1 MSPPAARLRRILYAA
16 AFLRALAIGM
26 MAVLIGLYCAR
37 LGFSA
42 TQIGV
47 VLSAALW
54 GAALATLLTMLAG
67 SRFSE
72 RSLLVALA
80 GLPVLGCAL
89 LISTDAFP
97 VIVAAAFVGMFNVN
111 GRDRGAIPI
120 LEQAMFP
127 ATTTDADRTRVFAWY
142 NVLLDGG
149 YAVGGL
155 LAGLPTLLEAA
166 AGMAPLAAMKAALVA
181 LLRAL
186 PRLRGPL
193 RAPARRAWARRR
205 RPGFATSLPR
215 AGPSSRRSPRSS
227 SSTRSPGA
235 SSARRSSPTGS
246 RSASGPPPPP
256 SPSCSAPGRLLS
268 AGSHIVAAWLAKRI
282 GLINTMVYTHI
293 PSSLLL
299 FTIVAT
305 DEFAWAA
312 FFFLLRESLNEMD
325 VPTRQSYVMAV
336 VKPAERLAAAGATNL
351 VRSGGWAL
359 APMFAGA
366 LMQSVGLAVPL
377 VFAGAAK
384 IAYDVLLWR
393 EFRRVK
399 PPEEDGS
406 GPVPIS
412 CLPRRR
418 RRMPRRSRA
427 SRSRYSTCPLT
438 LRSSACARRS
448 ISAQSSGSMRSRN
461 AFLPGL
467 AMRGARRGLRCRA
480 CRRSRSAGCRAP
492 STAPP

>member
-1 MSPPAARLRRILYAA
+1 MTDPAGRLRRILYAA

-42 TQIGV
+42 AQIGI
-47 VLSAALW
+47 VLSSALW

-67 SRFSE
+67 TRVSE
-72 RSLLVALA
+72 RGLLVTLT

-89 LISTDAFP
+89 LLATDAFP

-149 YAVGGL
+149 YAAGGL

-166 AGMAPLAAMKAALVA
+166 AGMAPLAAMKAALAIFCA
-181 LLRAL
+181 LYLASAAL
-186 PRLRGPL
+186 YARLPPRVGET
-193 RAPARRAWARRR
+193 APAGLRDLSPES
-205 RPGFATSLPR
+205 RPIVAKISALFLLDAFAGGFIGSAIFAYWFSERFGATAATVAILF
-215 AGPSSRRSPRSS
+215 
-227 SSTRSPGA
+227 
-235 SSARRSSPTGS
+235 SA
-246 RSASGPPPPP
+246 
-256 SPSCSAPGRLLS
+256 GRLLS
-268 AGSHIVAAWLAKRI
+268 AASHFAAAWLARRI
-282 GLINTMVYTHI
+282 GLINTMVYTHV

-305 DEFAWAA
+305 DDFAWAA

-351 VRSGGWAL
+351 VRSVGWAL
-359 APMFAGA
+359 APMLAGA
-366 LMQSVGLAVPL
+366 LMQSAGLGVPL

-384 IAYDVLLWR
+384 ISYDFLLWR

-399 PPEEDGS
+399 PPEE
-406 GPVPIS
+406 
-412 CLPRRR
+412 R
-418 RRMPRRSRA
+418 
-427 SRSRYSTCPLT
+427 
-438 LRSSACARRS
+438 
-448 ISAQSSGSMRSRN
+448 
-461 AFLPGL
+461 
-467 AMRGARRGLRCRA
+467 
-480 CRRSRSAGCRAP
+480 
-492 STAPP
+492 

>member
-1 MSPPAARLRRILYAA
+1 MTAPAARLRRLLYAA

-26 MAVLIGLYCAR
+26 MAVLIGLYCAK

-47 VLSAALW
+47 VLSSALW

-67 SRFSE
+67 SRFAE
-72 RSLLVALA
+72 RSLLVALC

-89 LISTDAFP
+89 LLATDAFP

-142 NVLLDGG
+142 NVLLDAG
-149 YAVGGL
+149 YAAGGL
-155 LAGLPTLLEAA
+155 LAGLPTLLESL
-166 AGMAPLAAMKAALVA
+166 AGLAPLAAMKAALLLFCA
-181 LLRAL
+181 LYLLSAAL
-186 PRLRGPL
+186 YARLPPRVGEA
-193 RAPARRAWARRR
+193 APAGLRDLSPES
-205 RPGFATSLPR
+205 RPIVAKISALFFIDAFAGGFIGSAIFAYWFSERFGATIAAVAVLF
-215 AGPSSRRSPRSS
+215 
-227 SSTRSPGA
+227 
-235 SSARRSSPTGS
+235 SA
-246 RSASGPPPPP
+246 
-256 SPSCSAPGRLLS
+256 GRLLS
-268 AGSHIVAAWLAKRI
+268 AASHFVAAWLAKRI

-305 DEFAWAA
+305 DEFGWAA
-312 FFFLLRESLNEMD
+312 FFFLLRESFNEMD

-366 LMQSVGLAVPL
+366 LMQSAGMGLPL

-384 IAYDVLLWR
+384 ITYDLLLWR

-399 PPEEDGS
+399 PPEE
-406 GPVPIS
+406 
-412 CLPRRR
+412 R
-418 RRMPRRSRA
+418 
-427 SRSRYSTCPLT
+427 
-438 LRSSACARRS
+438 
-448 ISAQSSGSMRSRN
+448 
-461 AFLPGL
+461 
-467 AMRGARRGLRCRA
+467 
-480 CRRSRSAGCRAP
+480 
-492 STAPP
+492 

>member
-1 MSPPAARLRRILYAA
+1 MSSTAARLRRILYAA
-16 AFLRALAIGM
+16 AILRALAIGM

-42 TQIGV
+42 TQVGV

-67 SRFSE
+67 SRFTE

-89 LISTDAFP
+89 LISSDAFP
-97 VIVAAAFVGMFNVN
+97 VIVCAAFVGMFNVN

-149 YAVGGL
+149 YAAGGL

-166 AGMAPLAAMKAALVA
+166 AGMAPLAAMKAALVLFCALYLVSAVLYA
-181 LLRAL
+181 LLP
-186 PRLRGPL
+186 PRVGEA
-193 RAPARRAWARRR
+193 APARLRDLSPES
-205 RPGFATSLPR
+205 RPIVAKISALFFIDAFAGGFIGSAIFAYWFSERFGATAATVAVLF
-215 AGPSSRRSPRSS
+215 
-227 SSTRSPGA
+227 
-235 SSARRSSPTGS
+235 SA
-246 RSASGPPPPP
+246 
-256 SPSCSAPGRLLS
+256 GRLLS

-305 DEFAWAA
+305 DELAWAA

-366 LMQSVGLAVPL
+366 LMQTVGLAVPL

-399 PPEEDGS
+399 PPEE
-406 GPVPIS
+406 
-412 CLPRRR
+412 R
-418 RRMPRRSRA
+418 
-427 SRSRYSTCPLT
+427 
-438 LRSSACARRS
+438 
-448 ISAQSSGSMRSRN
+448 
-461 AFLPGL
+461 
-467 AMRGARRGLRCRA
+467 
-480 CRRSRSAGCRAP
+480 
-492 STAPP
+492 